1 MIRGESSIKNIQSLF
16 AQGKWEQVINLCLK
30 AIADDPNAIDFYLYL
45 AKAYVQLEQ
54 LAEAIRAYQK
64 LLGTSVNQAK
74 VYAELGLLHSRQKKL
89 GQAAWH
95 YEQALA
101 LKPNWAELQYN
112 LAVVLHQ
119 LGNWQNAIAAYNKA
133 TEIKPDYAAAYFNLG
148 VIYDQKG
155 ELEAAIASYEKVIA
169 IQPNFIRAYS
179 NWGSTLAR
187 QQQYDRAIEI
197 FKQGINLDPTWAT
210 LHNNLGQVY
219 WFSDQPGLA
228 INSFETAITLDPKMA
243 LAHLNLGRLWQQQG
257 NYPQA
262 IKCFRQV
269 IELDPNNAL
278 AYSSCSDALQKIG
291 NLEGALGYWQQIIK
305 LQPEF
310 VDAYCQRV
318 LASEAEDL
326 LEIAKAACAQFLQ
339 ALRQNNYAEVYHQ
352 LWRTYYLMGDVLFD
366 FGGVEQ
372 AAIYYQRALQIKP
385 QEVNVYLKLGN
396 CLAKQNRLD
405 AAIAIY
411 QIGLNLEP
419 EHPQICFQ
427 LGKVLERTKDAEQAV
442 DYYEVVLNQQLD
454 QSAHWENLPSLFPN
468 EANLAL
474 LPEQI
479 YHYTQDWIRDC
490 QLEDFNYAQVLWED
504 NNSNPGFSQKTRTRQ
519 PAKINTNTWGQ
530 NPRPD
535 CGGVNCNPCM
545 TNLIKH
551 FQPLQ
556 IGKNVYQCSFQ
567 KVPPVKSPPP
577 FVVSIPEG
585 RTWIAP
591 QKNSWIICNAL
602 AVITPDNYL
611 LGDLSRDY
619 PWFLPGCPYQE
630 RTDHTIFSFEKISSV
645 KKVVGKT
652 ALLSSLAGHVYY
664 HWMFDIIP
672 RIELIKRSGINPRE
686 IDWFVINSLSKPY
699 QQETL
704 KILGIPTAKI
714 IESDRHNH
722 IQASELIVPSFPGYL
737 DWVPEGT
744 IKFLRQ
750 TFLTKINL
758 TQKST
763 GKKIYISRARAKN
776 RHLVNEL
783 EISNLLHSQGFQTIF
798 LEEMS
803 VLEQVATFAN
813 AETIIAPHGSG
824 LTNLVFCSPDTKVI
838 ELFSPNYVR
847 TDYWM
852 ISQQLQLLHY
862 YVIGQNFDCLPL
874 RSLMYQNALTEDIL
888 VNIGSLKLILELTQ

>member
-16 AQGKWEQVINLCLK
+16 VQGKWEQVIKLCQK
-30 AIADDPNAIDFYLYL
+30 AIADDPNTIDFYLYL
-45 AKAYVQLEQ
+45 AKCYAQQEKLV
-54 LAEAIRAYQK
+54 EAISTYQK
-64 LLGTSVNQAK
+64 LLGTSVNQAE
-74 VYAELGLLHSRQKKL
+74 VYAELGLLHSRLKRL
-89 GQAAWH
+89 GQAVWH
-95 YEQALA
+95 YQQALA
-101 LKPNWAELQYN
+101 LKPDWAELQYN

-119 LGNWQNAIAAYNKA
+119 LGHWQDAITAYNKA
-133 TEIKPDYAAAYFNLG
+133 AAIKPDYAAVYFNLG

-155 ELEAAIASYEKVIA
+155 ELEAAIASYERVIA

-187 QQQYDRAIEI
+187 QQEYEQAIAI
-197 FKQGINLDPTWAT
+197 FKRGINLDPTWAT

-228 INSFETAITLDPKMA
+228 ISSFETAIILDPKMA
-243 LAHLNLGRLWQQQG
+243 LAHQNLGRLWQQQG

-269 IELDPNNAL
+269 IELEPNNVL
-278 AYSSCSDALQKIG
+278 AYSYCSDALQKIG
-291 NLEGALGYWQQIIK
+291 NLEGAFGYWQQIIK

-310 VDAYCQRV
+310 VDAYCHRV
-318 LASEAEDL
+318 LSSEVEDL
-326 LEIAKAACAQFLQ
+326 LEKAKVACALFLQ
-339 ALRQNNYAEVYHQ
+339 ALRQGNHAEAYDQ

-366 FGGVEQ
+366 YGGFEQ
-372 AAIYYQRALQIKP
+372 AANYYQRALQIKP
-385 QEVNVYLKLGN
+385 KEVETYLKLGN
-396 CLAKQNRLD
+396 CLAKLKRLD

-427 LGKVLERTKDAEQAV
+427 LGKVLERTKDAEQAI
-442 DYYEVVLNQQLD
+442 DYYEAVLNQQLD
-454 QSAHWENLPSLFPN
+454 QAARWENLPDLFPS
-468 EANLAL
+468 ETNLGL
-474 LPEQI
+474 LPQQT

-490 QLEDFNYAQVLWED
+490 QLEDFNYVQVLWED
-504 NNSNPGFSQKTRTRQ
+504 NNSNSGISTIKGTRQ
-519 PAKINTNTWGQ
+519 PTKIDTDTVGQ

-535 CGGVNCNPCM
+535 CGGVNCNTCM
-545 TNLIKH
+545 IKLIKH

-556 IGKNVYQCSFQ
+556 IGKNVYQCSFE
-567 KVPPVKSPPP
+567 KVPPIKSPRP
-577 FVVSIPEG
+577 FVVTIPEG

-591 QKNSWIICNAL
+591 QQNSWIICNAL

-619 PWFLPGCPYQE
+619 PWLLPECPYQE
-630 RTDHTIFSFEKISSV
+630 RKDHTIYSLEKISSV
-645 KKVVGKT
+645 EKIVGKT

-672 RIELIKRSGINPRE
+672 RIELIKRSGINLGE
-686 IDWFVINSLSKPY
+686 IDWFIVNSLNKSY

-704 KILGIPTAKI
+704 KILGIPPAKI
-714 IESDRHNH
+714 IESDRQNH
-722 IQASELIVPSFPGYL
+722 IQATELIVPSFPGYL

-744 IKFLRQ
+744 IRFLRQ
-750 TFLTKINL
+750 TFLPHINL
-758 TQKST
+758 AQKNA

-776 RHLVNEL
+776 RHLVNES
-783 EISNLLHSQGFQTIF
+783 EVSSLLHSQGFQTIF

-803 VLEQVATFAN
+803 VLEQVAIFAN
-813 AETIIAPHGSG
+813 AEIIIAPHGSG
-824 LTNLVFCSPDTKVI
+824 LTNLVFCSPDIKVI

-852 ISQQLQLLHY
+852 ISQQLQLHHY
-862 YVIGQNFDCLPL
+862 YLIGQSFDCLPL

-888 VNIGSLKLILELTQ
+888 VNISALKLILEHIQ

>member
-16 AQGKWEQVINLCLK
+16 AQGKWEQVINLCQK
-30 AIADDPNAIDFYLYL
+30 AIADDPNSIDFYLYL
-45 AKAYVQLEQ
+45 AKSYVQQEK
-54 LAEAIRAYQK
+54 LAEAISAYQK
-64 LLGTSVNQAK
+64 LLGTSVNQAE
-74 VYAELGLLHSRQKKL
+74 VYAELGLLHSRLKRL
-89 GQAAWH
+89 GQAVWH
-95 YEQALA
+95 YQQALT
-101 LKPNWAELQYN
+101 LKPDWAELQYN

-119 LGNWQNAIAAYNKA
+119 LGHWQDAIIAYTKAAA
-133 TEIKPDYAAAYFNLG
+133 IKPDYAAVYFNLG

-155 ELEAAIASYEKVIA
+155 ELETAIASYERVIA

-187 QQQYDRAIEI
+187 QQEYEQAISI
-197 FKQGINLDPTWAT
+197 FKRGINLDPTWAT

-228 INSFETAITLDPKMA
+228 ISSFETAIILDPKMA
-243 LAHLNLGRLWQQQG
+243 LAHHNLGRLWQQQG

-269 IELDPNNAL
+269 IELEPNNVL
-278 AYSSCSDALQKIG
+278 AYSCCSDALQKIG
-291 NLEGALGYWQQIIK
+291 NLEAAFGYWRQIIE

-310 VDAYCQRV
+310 VDNYCHRV
-318 LASEAEDL
+318 LTLEAEDL
-326 LEIAKAACAQFLQ
+326 LEIAKEACALFLQ
-339 ALRQNNYAEVYHQ
+339 TLRQGNHGEAYHQ

-366 FGGVEQ
+366 FGGFEQ

-385 QEVNVYLKLGN
+385 KEVETYLKLGN

-427 LGKVLERTKDAEQAV
+427 LGKILERTKDAEQAV

-454 QSAHWENLPSLFPN
+454 QAPHWENLPSLFPS

-474 LPEQI
+474 LPRQI

-490 QLEDFNYAQVLWED
+490 QLEDFNYVQVLWED
-504 NNSNPGFSQKTRTRQ
+504 NNSSSDISTIKGTRQ
-519 PAKINTNTWGQ
+519 PTKIDTDVMGQ

-535 CGGVNCNPCM
+535 CGGVNCNNCM
-545 TNLIKH
+545 NKLIKH

-556 IGKNVYQCSFQ
+556 IGKNVYQCSFE
-567 KVPPVKSPPP
+567 KVPPIKSPRP
-577 FVVSIPEG
+577 FVVTIPEG

-591 QKNSWIICNAL
+591 QQNSWIICNAL

-619 PWFLPGCPYQE
+619 PWFLPECPYQA
-630 RTDHTIFSFEKISSV
+630 RKDHTIFSLEKICSV
-645 KKVVGKT
+645 EKIAGKT

-672 RIELIKRSGINPRE
+672 RIELIKRSGINLGE
-686 IDWFVINSLSKPY
+686 IDWFIVNSLSKSY

-722 IQASELIVPSFPGYL
+722 IQATELIVPSFPGYL
-737 DWVPEGT
+737 DWIPEGT
-744 IKFLRQ
+744 IRFLRQ
-750 TFLTKINL
+750 TFLPHINL
-758 TQKST
+758 AQKNA
-763 GKKIYISRARAKN
+763 GKKIYISRAKAKN
-776 RHLVNEL
+776 RHLVNES
-783 EISNLLHSQGFQTIF
+783 EVSSLLNSQGFQTIF

-803 VLEQVATFAN
+803 VLEQVAIFAN
-813 AETIIAPHGSG
+813 AEIIIAPHGSG
-824 LTNLVFCSPDTKVI
+824 LTNLVFCSPNTKVI

-862 YVIGQNFDCLPL
+862 YVIGQSFDCLPL

-888 VNIGSLKLILELTQ
+888 VNISALKLILEHIQ

>member
-1 MIRGESSIKNIQSLF
+1 MIRGESSIKNIKSLF
-16 AQGKWEQVINLCLK
+16 AQGEWEQVINICQN
-30 AIADDPNAIDFYLYL
+30 AIANDPNAIDFYLYL
-45 AKAYVQLEQ
+45 AKTYTQQEEFA
-54 LAEAIRAYQK
+54 AAISTYQK
-64 LLGTSVNQAK
+64 LLGTSVNQAEI
-74 VYAELGLLHSRQKKL
+74 YAELGLLHSRQKKL
-89 GQAAWH
+89 ERAVWH

-101 LKPNWAELQYN
+101 LKPDWAELRYN

-119 LGNWQNAIAAYNKA
+119 LGNWQGAIAAYNKA
-133 TEIKPDYAAAYFNLG
+133 AEIKPDYAAVYFNLG

-169 IQPNFIRAYS
+169 IQPDFIRAYS

-187 QQQYDRAIEI
+187 QQEYDLAIAT
-197 FKQGINLDPTWAT
+197 FKQGLNLDPTWAT

-228 INSFETAITLDPKMA
+228 IDSFETAITLDPKMA
-243 LAHLNLGRLWQQQG
+243 LAHHNLGRLWQQQG
-257 NYPQA
+257 NSPQA
-262 IKCFRQV
+262 IRCFRKV
-269 IELDPNNAL
+269 IELEPNNVL
-278 AYSSCSDALQKIG
+278 AYSYCSDVLQKIG
-291 NLEGALGYWQQIIK
+291 NLEVAFDYWRQIIE

-310 VDAYCQRV
+310 VNAYCQRI
-318 LASEAEDL
+318 LTLEAEDL
-326 LEIAKAACAQFLQ
+326 LEIAKVACACFLQ
-339 ALRQNNYAEVYHQ
+339 ALKQNNYAEAYHH
-352 LWRTYYLMGDVLFD
+352 LWRTYYLMGDVLFEY
-366 FGGVEQ
+366 GGIEQ
-372 AAIYYQRALQIKP
+372 AAIYYQQALQIKP
-385 QEVNVYLKLGN
+385 QEVETYLKLGN
-396 CLAKQNRLD
+396 CLAKQKRLD

-427 LGKVLERTKDAEQAV
+427 LGKVLERTKDAEQAI
-442 DYYEVVLNQQLD
+442 DYYEAVLNQQLD
-454 QSAHWENLPSLFPN
+454 QIDHWDNLPSLFPS

-474 LPEQI
+474 LPQQI

-490 QLEDFNYAQVLWED
+490 QLEDFNYVQVLWED
-504 NNSNPGFSQKTRTRQ
+504 NNSNSGFLQITGTRQ
-519 PAKINTNTWGQ
+519 PTNINTNILDQ
-530 NPRPD
+530 NLRPD
-535 CGGVNCNPCM
+535 CGGVNCNTCM
-545 TNLIKH
+545 SKLVKY

-567 KVPPVKSPPP
+567 EVPPVKTPRP
-577 FVVSIPEG
+577 FVVTIPQG

-591 QKNSWIICNAL
+591 QKNSWIICNAI

-619 PWFLPGCPYQE
+619 PWFLPECPYQE
-630 RTDHTIFSFEKISSV
+630 RTDHTVFSLEKISSV
-645 KKVVGKT
+645 EKITGKV

-664 HWMFDIIP
+664 HWMFDILP
-672 RIELIKRSGINPRE
+672 RIELIKRSGINPSE

-704 KILGIPTAKI
+704 KLLGIPAIKI

-722 IQASELIVPSFPGYL
+722 IQATELIVPSFPGYL

-744 IKFLRQ
+744 IRFLRQ
-750 TFLTKINL
+750 TFLPHINL
-758 TQKST
+758 TQKNA
-763 GKKIYISRARAKN
+763 GKKIYVSRARSKN

-783 EISNLLHSQGFQTIF
+783 EVSNLLHSQGFQTVF

-813 AETIIAPHGSG
+813 AEIIVAPHGSG
-824 LTNLVFCSPDTKVI
+824 LTNLVFCSPDAKVI

-852 ISQQLQLLHY
+852 ISQKLQLLHY
-862 YVIGQNFDCLPL
+862 YVIGQSFDCSPL

-888 VNIGSLKLILELTQ
+888 VNINSLRLILEYIQ